1 MSDGGPSS
9 LWPILH
15 YDDPDAARRFLVDVV
30 GFREA
35 VVIRDDEG
43 DIVHA
48 ELRWPGG
55 GVLLFG
61 GTKHT
66 DSVHGGLKA
75 GALYLVTDHVDAV
88 HVRVRDAGG
97 DVVQAP
103 CATEFGAGGPAY
115 AFSTRDTEGNLWTF
129 GTYRGAAWP
138 PQLGR
143 SSLAPGARPTVTE
156 TTGRQVAAAS
166 SVVRPAERLVDH
178 GVSERRP

>member
-15 YDDPDAARRFLVDVV
+15 YDDTEAAHRFLVDVL

-35 VVIRDDEG
+35 VVARDDVG

-55 GVLLFG
+55 GALLFG

-75 GALYLVTDHVDAV
+75 GALYLVTDDVDGV
-88 HVRVRDAGG
+88 HARVTAAGA
-97 DVVQAP
+97 DVVQP
-103 CATEFGAGGPAY
+103 PHDTEFAAGGQAY
-115 AFSTRDTEGNLWTF
+115 AFSTRDPEGNLWTF
-129 GTYRGAAWP
+129 GTYRGAA
-138 PQLGR
+138 
-143 SSLAPGARPTVTE
+143 
-156 TTGRQVAAAS
+156 
-166 SVVRPAERLVDH
+166 
-178 GVSERRP
+178 